1 MQTLYFFFNFP
12 FFFGKELI
20 FPFRLI
26 FSTNV
31 LITGRQHLN
40 YVNTWSNMEYL
51 ESRTHSIQRN
61 IYFRAIFGIKIKIKF
76 ADRTN
81 GKNSGL
87 YLPALSLATI
97 GSITERFLL

>member
-1 MQTLYFFFNFP
+1 
-12 FFFGKELI
+12 
-20 FPFRLI
+20 
-26 FSTNV
+26 
-31 LITGRQHLN
+31 
-40 YVNTWSNMEYL
+40 MEYL

-61 IYFRAIFGIKIKIKF
+61 IYFRATFGIKIKIKF

>member
-1 MQTLYFFFNFP
+1 
-12 FFFGKELI
+12 
-20 FPFRLI
+20 
-26 FSTNV
+26 
-31 LITGRQHLN
+31 
-40 YVNTWSNMEYL
+40 MEYL

-61 IYFRAIFGIKIKIKF
+61 VYFRAIFGIKKKIKIKF

-87 YLPALSLATI
+87 YLPALSLAII

>member
-1 MQTLYFFFNFP
+1 
-12 FFFGKELI
+12 
-20 FPFRLI
+20 
-26 FSTNV
+26 
-31 LITGRQHLN
+31 
-40 YVNTWSNMEYL
+40 MEYL

-61 IYFRAIFGIKIKIKF
+61 VYFRAIFGIKKKIKF

-87 YLPALSLATI
+87 YLPALSLAII